1 MPTLSA
7 IAEVGD
13 VSIAFCRG
21 ARWRPCA
28 SWMART
34 AEPLLVDWLLDRSSL
49 TARLRSVCPGGFAV
63 RPLAQ
68 GYAPVRLNERHR
80 LAIGLGHHAF
90 VREVF
95 LTCRGMPWVFARTVI
110 PRDVAKGQL
119 RALTRLGT
127 RPLGEVL
134 FSGRDLLRSDLELAR
149 LPLPQAS
156 RMAGSSHQDAAG
168 LAIWGRRSLFL
179 RSGQPLLVSE
189 IFLPAFMRFLDH
201 DSADIPQSQNP

>member
-1 MPTLSA
+1 MLSTVV
-7 IAEVGD
+7 EVDGA
-13 VSIAFCRG
+13 SIAFYRG
-21 ARWRPCA
+21 ARWRSCV
-28 SWMART
+28 SWLVRT
-34 AEPLLVDWLLDRSSL
+34 TEPTLTDWLLDPSSL
-49 TARLRSVCPGGFAV
+49 TSRLRGVCPGGFAV
-63 RPLAQ
+63 RPLAE
-68 GYAPVRLNERHR
+68 GYAPVRLNERRR
-80 LAIGLGHHAF
+80 LGIGLGRHAF

-95 LTCRGMPWVFARTVI
+95 LTCRGVPWVFARTVI

-134 FSGRDLLRSDLELAR
+134 FSGRDLVRSDLELAR
-149 LPLPQAS
+149 LSLSQAS
-156 RMAGSSHQDAAG
+156 RTAGSPGQNTAR

-201 DSADIPQSQNP
+201 DNANISQP